1 METIIR
7 NFITANSDLILLLAS
22 ICLQDLLVK
31 FYLLLDE
38 KSATG
43 LNIPAFIIVIMMMIN
58 QTFMICVSAW
68 CIMEDV
74 TSGMAWTSLFLSFMM
89 MLVVLLKIKL
99 FGKTDNK

>member
-7 NFITANSDLILLLAS
+7 NFITANSDLTVLLLAS
-22 ICLQDLLVK
+22 ILQALLVK
-31 FYLLLDE
+31 FHLLLDE

-74 TSGMAWTSLFLSFMM
+74 TSGMAWTSLFLSFVL
-89 MLVVLLKIKL
+89 MLVVFVKIKL
-99 FGKTDNK
+99 GKTDNK

>member
-7 NFITANSDLILLLAS
+7 NFITANSDLSVLLLAS
-22 ICLQDLLVK
+22 ILQALLVK
-31 FYLLLDE
+31 FHLLLDE
-38 KSATG
+38 KSVTG

-74 TSGMAWTSLFLSFMM
+74 TSGMAWTSLFLSFVL
-89 MLVVLLKIKL
+89 MLVVFVKIKL
-99 FGKTDNK
+99 GKTDNK

>member
-7 NFITANSDLILLLAS
+7 NFITANSDLTVLLLAS
-22 ICLQDLLVK
+22 ILQALLVK
-31 FYLLLDE
+31 FHLLLDE
-38 KSATG
+38 KSVTG

-74 TSGMAWTSLFLSFMM
+74 TSGMAWTSLFLSFVL
-89 MLVVLLKIKL
+89 MLVVFVKIKL
-99 FGKTDNK
+99 GKTDNK